1 MANNEQNKSIGISTI
16 PIGKLTVVMNNFISN
31 TINHLNKLSVKGDE
45 KLAEFDKKLDDLEI
59 MTTLLEAKLNSL
71 PEKITST
78 YPPLENCELHDI
90 NIVNNPIQEYS
101 SNSNIN
107 VVEGTGSSIPP
118 PPPDPQMNGKN
129 QNQQSNENKNY
140 TTLDQNNSNN
150 LVQNSRNVEEDQQNI
165 EGGDNVD
172 PAEDLEKFLKEN
184 EKFKNLYTML
194 KLGVPVA
201 GVEQKAKMNGINM
214 DKVHELIEKVRK
226 VMPNI
231 S

>member
-78 YPPLENCELHDI
+78 YPPIENCELDDV
-90 NIVNNPIQEYS
+90 NTVNNTMQQNS

-107 VVEGTGSSIPP
+107 VVEGTGSSVPP
-118 PPPDPQMNGKN
+118 PPPPPPPIDDANLEPIHSDNLE
-129 QNQQSNENKNY
+129 QNPG
-140 TTLDQNNSNN
+140 
-150 LVQNSRNVEEDQQNI
+150 NVEEGQQNT
-165 EGGDNVD
+165 EGGDNLN

-184 EKFKNLYTML
+184 EKFRNLYTML

-214 DKVHELIEKVRK
+214 DKVHELIEKVLK

>member
-1 MANNEQNKSIGISTI
+1 MANNEQNKAIGISTI

-78 YPPLENCELHDI
+78 YPPIENCELDDI

-101 SNSNIN
+101 SNSNID

-118 PPPDPQMNGKN
+118 PPRLMNDAN
-129 QNQQSNENKNY
+129 QNQQSNEN
-140 TTLDQNNSNN
+140 QNDPNLVKKNSNN
-150 LVQNSRNVEEDQQNI
+150 LEPDSGNVEEGQQNT
-165 EGGDNVD
+165 EGGDNLD

-184 EKFKNLYTML
+184 EKFRNLYTML
-194 KLGVPVA
+194 KLGVPIA

>member
-1 MANNEQNKSIGISTI
+1 MANNEQNKTIGISTI
-16 PIGKLTVVMNNFISN
+16 PIGKLAVVMNNFISN

-78 YPPLENCELHDI
+78 YPPLEDCELDDVTP
-90 NIVNNPIQEYS
+90 VNNPIQEQPY
-101 SNSNIN
+101 
-107 VVEGTGSSIPP
+107 IPP
-118 PPPDPQMNGKN
+118 PPPPPDVEN
-129 QNQQSNENKNY
+129 QNQQDNAGY
-140 TTLDQNNSNN
+140 PDLDQNPSNN
-150 LVQNSRNVEEDQQNI
+150 LDANQDKIVENTGNA
-165 EGGDNVD
+165 EGGDNLS

-184 EKFKNLYTML
+184 EQFRNLYKML

-214 DKVHELIEKVRK
+214 DKLHELIEKVHK
-226 VMPNI
+226 VDPNI
-231 S
+231 G

>member
-118 PPPDPQMNGKN
+118 PPPDPQMNGEN

-150 LVQNSRNVEEDQQNI
+150 LVQNSRNVEEGQQNT
-165 EGGDNVD
+165 EGGDNLD

>member
-1 MANNEQNKSIGISTI
+1 MANNEQNKTIGISTI

-78 YPPLENCELHDI
+78 YPPLEDCELDDVTP
-90 NIVNNPIQEYS
+90 VNNPIQEQPY
-101 SNSNIN
+101 
-107 VVEGTGSSIPP
+107 IPP
-118 PPPDPQMNGKN
+118 PPPPPDGEN
-129 QNQQSNENKNY
+129 QNQQDNAVYPN
-140 TTLDQNNSNN
+140 LDQNPSNN
-150 LVQNSRNVEEDQQNI
+150 LDANQDKKKENMANTEEGQQNA
-165 EGGDNVD
+165 EGGDNLS

-184 EKFKNLYTML
+184 EQFRNLYKML

-214 DKVHELIEKVRK
+214 DKLHELIEKVHK
-226 VMPNI
+226 VDPNI
-231 S
+231 G

>member
-1 MANNEQNKSIGISTI
+1 M
-16 PIGKLTVVMNNFISN
+16 
-31 TINHLNKLSVKGDE
+31 
-45 KLAEFDKKLDDLEI
+45 
-59 MTTLLEAKLNSL
+59 NSL

>member
-1 MANNEQNKSIGISTI
+1 MANNEQNKTIGISTI
-16 PIGKLTVVMNNFISN
+16 PIGKLAVVMNNFISN

-78 YPPLENCELHDI
+78 YPPLEDCELDDVTP
-90 NIVNNPIQEYS
+90 VNNPIQEQPY
-101 SNSNIN
+101 
-107 VVEGTGSSIPP
+107 IPP
-118 PPPDPQMNGKN
+118 PPPPPDGEN
-129 QNQQSNENKNY
+129 QNQQDNAVYPN
-140 TTLDQNNSNN
+140 LDQNPSNN
-150 LVQNSRNVEEDQQNI
+150 LDANQDKKKENMANTEEGQQNA
-165 EGGDNVD
+165 EGGDNLS

-184 EKFKNLYTML
+184 EQFRNLYKML

-214 DKVHELIEKVRK
+214 DKLHELIEKVHK
-226 VMPNI
+226 VDPNI
-231 S
+231 G